1 MYYRIEGAEFLNGK
15 WTAWDGIGQI
25 LTYEETVKAFRGL
38 TMPKCLKTGNY
49 RNTRSWFTEYGWE
62 KYRGQVLL
70 QIAWHGQLIPIR
82 YRVLTAKNLS
92 NIVMQGKTQVVEN
105 LE

>member
-1 MYYRIEGAEFLNGK
+1 MYYRIEGSEYLNGK
-15 WTAWDGIGQI
+15 WSDWDEIGQI
-25 LTYEETVKAFRGL
+25 LAYEESVKAFRGL
-38 TMPKCLKTGNY
+38 TIPKYLKTEKY
-49 RNTRSWFTEYGWE
+49 RNTRFWFTEYGWE

-70 QIAWHGQLIPIR
+70 QIAWHGQSIPIR

-92 NIVMQGKTQVVEN
+92 NIVMQGKTQVVEK